1 MLKTLTLGAAAIAS
15 TMVAMPAAAEAQSG
29 YYGYRYPPRAN
40 PYGYRYQ
47 QRAYPYGYQ
56 YQRAPNGYYARNGG
70 YYGRNGNYYGR
81 NGYNNGHCRDS
92 GTTGTIVGAIAG
104 GLLGHEV
111 VGRYGDKTMGA
122 IIGGAAGAV
131 AGRAIDRNC

>member
-1 MLKTLTLGAAAIAS
+1 MLKTMTLGIAAIAS

-29 YYGYRYPPRAN
+29 YYGYRAPQRAY

-47 QRAYPYGYQ
+47 QRAYPYAYRG
-56 YQRAPNGYYARNGG
+56 QRAPAG
-70 YYGRNGNYYGR
+70 YYGRNAYYGR
-81 NGYNNGHCRDS
+81 NGYYGQNGYCRDS

-104 GLLGHEV
+104 GLLGHQV
-111 VGRYGDKTMGA
+111 VGRHGDKTMGA

-131 AGRAIDRNC
+131 AGRAIDRDC